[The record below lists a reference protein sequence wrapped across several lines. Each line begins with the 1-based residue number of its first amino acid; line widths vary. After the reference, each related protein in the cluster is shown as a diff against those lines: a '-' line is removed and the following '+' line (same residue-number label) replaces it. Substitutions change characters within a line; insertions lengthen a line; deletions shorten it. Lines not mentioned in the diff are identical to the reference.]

1 MVYHRTNQHLK
12 LVLSF
17 PKPERAWCYFLD
29 QRNCFLHRALGVLQT
44 PHCSHGCGAG
54 PAFSDPREVLLQGP
68 GAAPAQEWL
77 AWGWSSLS

>member
-1 MVYHRTNQHLK
+1 MVYHRTNQRLK

-17 PKPERAWCYFLD
+17 PKPERAWIKETAFSTEHLV
-29 QRNCFLHRALGVLQT
+29 CFRP